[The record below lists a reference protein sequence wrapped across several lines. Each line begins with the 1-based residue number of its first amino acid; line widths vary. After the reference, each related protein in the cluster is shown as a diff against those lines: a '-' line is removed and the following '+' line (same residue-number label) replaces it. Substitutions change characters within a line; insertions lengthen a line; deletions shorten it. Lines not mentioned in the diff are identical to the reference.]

1 MKKKHEGKKH
11 EMKKH
16 EGKHEAKAM
25 KHAAHAKE
33 AHKMHKEILKHHS
46 KLMGAHAKMEKHLA
60 KMAGGGNAGGAQISS
75 GKPGERSRPDKA
87 GIIAMDEGR
96 GKRNKS
102 NAL

>member
-1 MKKKHEGKKH
+1 MKKKSESKKS
-11 EMKKH
+11 EKK
-16 EGKHEAKAM
+16 EM

-75 GKPGERSRPDKA
+75 GKPSERSKPDKA
-87 GIIAMDEGR
+87 GEIAMAMGR
-96 GKRNKS
+96 GKRNSS